1 MSDLKTR
8 FETAADDVT
17 KLPERP
23 DQKTLLKLY
32 ALYKQAT
39 QGDATGE
46 RPGFMDFVGRAK
58 YDAWAEHK
66 GKTQEEAMQAYIDY
80 VEELKAAA
88 AG

>member
-8 FETAADDVT
+8 FETATEAVQH
-17 KLPERP
+17 LPERP

-39 QGDATGE
+39 QGDATGD

-66 GKTQEEAMQAYIDY
+66 GKTSDEAMQAYIDY
-80 VEELKAAA
+80 VEHLKTE
-88 AG
+88 AGE